1 MVCCFRKNGS
11 KKISTALAAVIN
23 KLTAIRLENYN
34 RHKIQQEINEE
45 DYKEISELIL
55 LMGENILKANI
66 ILTDGVPAY
75 KSVYKQFSQIVNSLA
90 ECR

>member
-1 MVCCFRKNGS
+1 MIGMLFSKNGS

-66 ILTDGVPAY
+66 ILMDGG
-75 KSVYKQFSQIVNSLA
+75 SCL
-90 ECR
+90 